1 MKEEKGQRR
10 QGKEQPFSFLEC
22 ANILLLLLLL
32 LSRFSCVRLFAT
44 PWTTAYQAPPPMV
57 FSRQE
62 YWSGLPLP
70 SPTNILGS
78 RKESHKKGA
87 GGGAKCFIQQTSKK
101 KNIKRKKSL
110 YPAIIN
116 NIPRAT

>member
-22 ANILLLLLLL
+22 VNILLLLLLL
-32 LSRFSCVRLFAT
+32 LSRFSHVRLIAT

-87 GGGAKCFIQQTSKK
+87 GEGAKCFIQQTSKK
-101 KNIKRKKSL
+101 KKKKTHKKEKVFVSS
-110 YPAIIN
+110 N
-116 NIPRAT
+116 H